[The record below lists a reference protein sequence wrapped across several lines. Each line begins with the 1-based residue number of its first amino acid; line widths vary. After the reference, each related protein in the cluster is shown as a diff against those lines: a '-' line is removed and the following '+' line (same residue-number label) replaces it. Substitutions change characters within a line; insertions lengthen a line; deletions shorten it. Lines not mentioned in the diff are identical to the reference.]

1 MYNMDDDF
9 DEDADYK
16 LMNEINKQF
25 INPPFVIDC
34 IKTIEEL
41 DEPFTQQTGIII
53 KDDRA
58 SPYNYYYDGMGE
70 NERNQ
75 YTNYMGISK
84 SDNKPITLRQILNK
98 MISNPHYN
106 NDIVK
111 DDPHCILEGF
121 DISTNGI
128 VFTPFFGS

>member
-1 MYNMDDDF
+1 MMSELEY
-9 DEDADYK
+9 EEYEE
-16 LMNEINKQF
+16 LQTELYKQF
-25 INPPFVIDC
+25 PNCPFDIAC
-34 IKTIEEL
+34 IENLNEL

-58 SPYNYYYDGMGE
+58 SPNNYYYDGMEE

-75 YTNYMGISK
+75 YINYMGISK
-84 SDNKPITLRQILNK
+84 LDNKPITLRQILNK

-128 VFTPFFGS
+128 VFSPFFGS